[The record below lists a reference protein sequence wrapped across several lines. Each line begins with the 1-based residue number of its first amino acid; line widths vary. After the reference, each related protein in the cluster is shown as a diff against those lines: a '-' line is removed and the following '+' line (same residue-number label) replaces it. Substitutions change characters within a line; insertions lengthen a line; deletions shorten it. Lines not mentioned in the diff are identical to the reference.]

1 MPAQRYHKYLDP
13 RVLNKITKLDL
24 KARLIVEGFV
34 SGLHRSPYH
43 GFSVEFAQHR
53 EYTPGDDLRHLDW
66 KVFGRSDRL
75 YVKEYEQ
82 ETNLRAMI
90 LLDTSESMS
99 YSSGEVSKLEYGCQI
114 TAALA
119 YLITQQQDAVGL
131 GLFDHG
137 VKKFIPPASS
147 PMHLKGLLAELE
159 AIKPEAKT
167 DLGATLHTLA
177 ERITRKGLIILIS
190 DLFDDPKRILG
201 GLQHFRHKKHE
212 VIVFHLLDEYEA
224 TFPFERMTLFD
235 GMEEYPRLL
244 CDPRALRTAYMQE
257 LTDFQSA
264 VKKGC
269 QQQRIDFVPLTTDR
283 QLDVALTTYLAA
295 RLGTRTKKA

>member
-1 MPAQRYHKYLDP
+1 MQRYHKYLDP

-82 ETNLRAMI
+82 ETNLRATI
-90 LLDTSESMS
+90 LLDTSESMA

-131 GLFDHG
+131 GLFDRG

-147 PMHLKGLLAELE
+147 PMHMKGLLAELE

-167 DLGATLHTLA
+167 DLGATLHALA
-177 ERITRKGLIILIS
+177 ERITRKGLIIIVS
-190 DLFDDPKRILG
+190 DLFDDPARILA

-212 VIVFHLLDEYEA
+212 VIVFHVLDEYEA

-235 GMEEYPRLL
+235 GMEEYPKLL
-244 CDPRALRTAYMQE
+244 CDPRALRTAYLQE
-257 LTDFQSA
+257 LTTFQA
-264 VKKGC
+264 TLKRGC
-269 QQQRIDFVPLTTDR
+269 LQQRIDFVPLTTDR
-283 QLDVALTTYLAA
+283 LLDVVLSTYLAT